1 MPRKQ
6 SPKLLTWCSTELIRC
21 QLKYA
26 VCLSEAVFRE
36 EMARLEVASPPS
48 FMSTTHAHA
57 TVRFFTSDEGELAI
71 LCMDLEGSR
80 KRTPIEVASLL
91 VHEAVHIFQTDC
103 EYRGE
108 KNPSA
113 EYEAYSIQMIAQ
125 ELMVAYT
132 KAL

>member
-1 MPRKQ
+1 VPRKQ

-26 VCLSEAVFRE
+26 ICLSEQAFKT
-36 EMARLEVASPPS
+36 EMVRLKVASPPP
-48 FMSTTHAHA
+48 FMATTHANASVHY
-57 TVRFFTSDEGELAI
+57 FSSDAGELAI

-80 KRTPIEVASLL
+80 KRAPIEVAGLL
-91 VHEAVHIFQTDC
+91 VHEAVHIFQQDC

-125 ELMVAYT
+125 ELMIAYT